1 MSKLTAKIKRDL
13 PLRISLMI
21 VLAMAL
27 LLTVTLLVMLHSS
40 RNSMKDDAL
49 NRATYTLDR
58 ATNNIDNILLSVEET
73 AGNIYFNM
81 KFDDPERM
89 YTYAHKI
96 VETNPYVSGCVI
108 AFKPGYFKGH
118 DLFMVYAHST
128 DSTHQDHS
136 TANIVHSNSFGT
148 KPYTEQIWFN
158 RPIGK
163 NRAMWM
169 NPLLGMKSDI
179 EPLTSFCA
187 PILDANHSP
196 IGVIS
201 VHVPLQLLSSII
213 SAARPSP
220 NSYCALVDN
229 DGSFI
234 VDPTAGYL
242 SKIKAFNL
250 PGSSVQEA
258 VKTMMSGNKG
268 YLPFDIDG
276 RKFYLFYQPFRMAKV
291 PYRTL
296 ITNPGWSIGV
306 VFSENDIFGE
316 YNKLFNF
323 VIIIAIVGMVLMYLH
338 TRLIIRHR
346 LKPLRMLTEFTDRIA
361 HGHYNEPLPSRHRNK
376 DEIGV
381 LQGHF
386 QQMQRSVAANINE
399 LHELTQTIQERSK
412 ELHIAYEQA
421 QKADRMKTA
430 FLHNMTDQMV
440 APSFAIDEDVSA
452 LSHFDKKTS
461 TQTVNQ
467 LVEDIQQNGDT
478 ITQILNNLI
487 NLSEKEEDLEEK
499 GGKL

>member
-234 VDPTAGYL
+234 VDPTVSYL
-242 SKIKAFNL
+242 SKTAT
-250 PGSSVQEA
+250 Q
-258 VKTMMSGNKG
+258 
-268 YLPFDIDG
+268 
-276 RKFYLFYQPFRMAKV
+276 FRR
-291 PYRTL
+291 P
-296 ITNPGWSIGV
+296 
-306 VFSENDIFGE
+306 
-316 YNKLFNF
+316 
-323 VIIIAIVGMVLMYLH
+323 
-338 TRLIIRHR
+338 
-346 LKPLRMLTEFTDRIA
+346 
-361 HGHYNEPLPSRHRNK
+361 
-376 DEIGV
+376 
-381 LQGHF
+381 
-386 QQMQRSVAANINE
+386 
-399 LHELTQTIQERSK
+399 
-412 ELHIAYEQA
+412 
-421 QKADRMKTA
+421 
-430 FLHNMTDQMV
+430 
-440 APSFAIDEDVSA
+440 
-452 LSHFDKKTS
+452 
-461 TQTVNQ
+461 
-467 LVEDIQQNGDT
+467 
-478 ITQILNNLI
+478 
-487 NLSEKEEDLEEK
+487 
-499 GGKL
+499 